1 MALFENFAPYKFK
14 VIAHLNKSISVFEEI
29 GNKIAAKNIKAFIN
43 DFDNMRYNLTVVGS
57 LKRGKSTLINTL
69 MERKNDDISPVS
81 FEVCTSAIIKYLDKE
96 LIKDGEK
103 KEKAVVFFDGGQAP
117 IDIPLERLRSYVTET
132 ENPKN
137 VKKVRSIEVYGD
149 FPEWSKAVTLVD
161 SPGQNAVYNYHD
173 TLLTDFLP
181 YTDAII
187 FLIAADLPI
196 DGGDLKLLKELNK
209 DQQRKVFYVITK
221 VDSLEHPED
230 LKDIEQRVFSVLGEN
245 ELNCEKLYKVSAR
258 PVFKALKN
266 GVTGVELNELKAQN
280 GIEELEKDLEQFI
293 INNSKQTDIVKKRV
307 ASILEEV
314 QNNCRSYSDN
324 MGMVLSKKNFDVNA
338 LASEKATLDD
348 KNEELRKN
356 SAKALRKFEREWERV
371 LAATVRKFTAKAP
384 AIDNLITDRLKK
396 SGLVGIIAQSFKLRS
411 LVKNTIYSEFNPI
424 LMELEDKLTDV
435 ANKLDEELQEEV
447 SVYVKKSRGMDIITK
462 GAGIAGS
469 AAIVATVSSQY
480 SAAAAALSAAS
491 GSFASWT
498 GALQTLHKAEAVN
511 AGNGWIPKI
520 WNCLLGTGNARD
532 VTNATATVSSAGV
545 GAIGA
550 TVSCICSV
558 AMNIAVVWVVQKVVE
573 MGLSSFQESRIPN
586 ISDEIIKEIEENLL
600 KSLEESKKAIIDD
613 YNQKIE
619 DFITENDE
627 RIEEITE
634 LLDDQN
640 SDSRLK
646 LEENL
651 NKVNELLPVGDE
663 LISSIPAAI
672 D

>member
-117 IDIPLERLRSYVTET
+117 IDVPLERLRSYVTET

-280 GIEELEKDLEQFI
+280 GIEELERDLEQFI
-293 INNSKQTDIVKKRV
+293 VNNSKQTDIVKKRV
-307 ASILEEV
+307 ASILGEV
-314 QNNCRSYSDN
+314 QNNCKSYSDN
-324 MGMVLSKKNFDVNA
+324 MSMVLSKKNFDVNA
-338 LASEKATLDD
+338 LASEKVTLDD
-348 KNEELRKN
+348 KNAELRKN
-356 SAKALRKFEREWERV
+356 SAKALRKFEREWTRV
-371 LAATVRKFTAKAP
+371 LAATARKFTAKAP
-384 AIDNLITDRLKK
+384 AIDGLIADRLKK

-411 LVKNTIYSEFNPI
+411 LVEKTIYSEFNPI
-424 LMELEDKLTDV
+424 FMDLEDKLTDV

-447 SVYVKKSRGMDIITK
+447 AIYVKKANKDDLITK

-469 AAIVATVSSQY
+469 AAIVATVRSQY
-480 SAAAAALSAAS
+480 TAASAALRAAG
-491 GSFASWT
+491 GSIASWT
-498 GALQTLHKAEAVN
+498 GALQTLQQAETVD
-511 AGNGWIPKI
+511 AGNGWLFKV
-520 WNCLLGTGNARD
+520 WNCLWGTGTARD
-532 VTNATATVSSAGV
+532 VTNASAAVSSASMS
-545 GAIGA
+545 AIGSA
-550 TVSCICSV
+550 VNCICTV
-558 AMNIAVVWVVQKVVE
+558 AMNIAIVWVVQKVVE

-600 KSLEESKKAIIDD
+600 KSLAVSKKAIIDD

-619 DFITENDE
+619 DLITENQE

-634 LLDDQN
+634 LLSDQN

-646 LEENL
+646 LAENL

-663 LISSIPAAI
+663 LISSIL
-672 D
+672 

>member
-520 WNCLLGTGNARD
+520 WNCLLGTGTARD

-600 KSLEESKKAIIDD
+600 KSLAVSKKAIIDD

-627 RIEEITE
+627 RIEEITA

-663 LISSIPAAI
+663 LIAYIPAAI